1 LPPDSFNA
9 QSGLFLY
16 RAISQLRCVAQGFK
30 QVFALFLNPFADD
43 LDHSS
48 LPINEPAQA

>member
-9 QSGLFLY
+9 QTGLFLY
-16 RAISQLRCVAQGFK
+16 RAIAQLRCVAHGFK

-43 LDHSS
+43 LDRSS
-48 LPINEPAQA
+48 LPINEPAHA